1 MSAAQ
6 SQSQTT
12 LLPPWSYWSVKQAGR
27 GRKLKS
33 RREHEMGRRRREEEE
48 GGEWERKWWR
58 EQERA
63 RERKRAL
70 TKASVNL

>member
-6 SQSQTT
+6 SQSQTA
-12 LLPPWSYWSVKQAGR
+12 LLPPRSYWGVKQAGR

-33 RREHEMGRRRREEEE
+33 RRERNMGEE
-48 GGEWERKWWR
+48 GWGWR
-58 EQERA
+58 GGSRMREKVVARA
-63 RERKRAL
+63 GKSERAL